1 MCVRLRQRSDSGVE
15 VMDATRRGF
24 LGGVC
29 GAALAATASA
39 GGGTGDS
46 TMADPKVIL
55 FDVNE
60 TLLDLTA
67 LKESV
72 GKALGGRQELLPSGS
87 RPCSSIRW

>member
-1 MCVRLRQRSDSGVE
+1 MTSSSSTPKWSSSGVE

-29 GAALAATASA
+29 GAALATTASA

-46 TMADPKVIL
+46 TMADPKAIL

-60 TLLDLTA
+60 TLLARACQSPQD
-67 LKESV
+67 
-72 GKALGGRQELLPSGS
+72 P
-87 RPCSSIRW
+87 